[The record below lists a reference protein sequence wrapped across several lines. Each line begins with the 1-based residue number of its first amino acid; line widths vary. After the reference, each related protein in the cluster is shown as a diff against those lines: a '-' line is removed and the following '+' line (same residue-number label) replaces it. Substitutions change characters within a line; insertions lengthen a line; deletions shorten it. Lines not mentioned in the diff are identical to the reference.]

1 MSILGLYQFT
11 TAFFLAKK
19 SMPHSSSCEPDSAR
33 NLLYDVLGLSEES
46 VDKLEGLGILSKH
59 RQDGSGILG
68 PGCWM
73 PRRVDAMAV
82 IVVDALRFDFALEH
96 LPNSV
101 GARLAK
107 ERRLETSLQEQKESS
122 LIAANDVN
130 ANANANA
137 NASHPEVALDMGPE
151 KVLPR
156 GQSQLFQFVADPPTV
171 TMQRLKGLTTG
182 GLPTFADISG
192 SFGGANVDEDS
203 WVQQLHDVPASRRGI
218 ATNDNGVVNADYD
231 AKDLSLKAKMA
242 FVGDDTWIDL
252 FPTQFD
258 DSHPFP
264 SFNTRDLDSVDDG
277 CMVHLP
283 RLLQSFGSNS
293 AGLRIQEESGVSA
306 DSNRGNSYYFELL
319 VTHFLGVDHVG
330 HTYGS
335 HNE

>member
-19 SMPHSSSCEPDSAR
+19 SMPHSSSCEPNSAR
-33 NLLYDVLGLSEES
+33 NLLYDVLGLSEEH
-46 VDKLEGLGILSKH
+46 VDKLEGLGVLSKH
-59 RQDGSGILG
+59 RQEGEDGSGIIA

-107 ERRLETSLQEQKESS
+107 ERRLETALQEQKESS
-122 LIAANDVN
+122 LIAAND
-130 ANANANA
+130 ANA
-137 NASHPEVALDMGPE
+137 NASHPDVALDVGPQ

-203 WVQQLHDVPASRRGI
+203 WVQQLHDVPGSRRGI
-218 ATNDNGVVNADYD
+218 ATKVNGVVNAGYD
-231 AKDLSLKAKMA
+231 AKDLPLKAKMA

-258 DSHPFP
+258 YSYPFP
-264 SFNTRDLDSVDDG
+264 SFNTRDLDTVDDG
-277 CMVHLP
+277 CMMHLP
-283 RLLQSFGSNS
+283 RLLQSFGSKS
-293 AGLRIQEESGVSA
+293 ADLSVEAENGVSA
-306 DSNRGNSYYFELL
+306 DSNRGNSSYFELL